1 MSSLT
6 AQFSLTTT
14 PVKILA
20 SDSVAEKVYI
30 HSETAIAYLGFDSS
44 VSSSTGYKLDV
55 NDKIVLDNHEGE
67 LWAVSSSAG
76 TLSFMSINK

>member
-14 PVKILA
+14 PVKILT